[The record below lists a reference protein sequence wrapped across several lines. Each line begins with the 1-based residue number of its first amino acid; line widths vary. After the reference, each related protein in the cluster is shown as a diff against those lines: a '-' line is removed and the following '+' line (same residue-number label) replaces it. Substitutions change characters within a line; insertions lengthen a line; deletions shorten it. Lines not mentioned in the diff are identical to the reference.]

1 MKSFLKTGVDLLCF
15 HPDKRMMLRPNQM
28 TAPAPMILWMQ
39 GLSDPTRARLLRL
52 LERSELTVAEMCTTL
67 QLPQSTVSRHLKL
80 LSDDGWAVS
89 RRDGTSNLYRMP
101 NGEMDGS
108 QKKLWNL
115 VKGHSVPTSTSDQD
129 DARLEQVIDARRSRS
144 QAFFSSAAS
153 KWDRLRAELFG
164 HRVDAWAFAS
174 TLPGE
179 AIVGDLGC
187 GTGAIS
193 QTLSPWVEQVIAVDS
208 SAAMI
213 QSARKRL
220 KDLSNID
227 LRRGELTQLPIDDET
242 LTHAILILV
251 LPYMA
256 SPESVFQEVWRVTKP
271 GGKLVV
277 VDMVPHDRSE
287 YREEL
292 GHSWQGF
299 PADQIQSWMK
309 KSRWQHQRYALM
321 PPETDAKGTGLF
333 VTTAIR

>member
-1 MKSFLKTGVDLLCF
+1 MNTS
-15 HPDKRMMLRPNQM
+15 
-28 TAPAPMILWMQ
+28 APMILWMQ
-39 GLSDPTRARLLRL
+39 SLSDPTRARLLRL
-52 LERSELTVAEMCTTL
+52 LERTELTVAEMCITL

-101 NGEMDGS
+101 NGEMEPS
-108 QKKLWNL
+108 QKKLWSV
-115 VKGHSVPTSTSDQD
+115 VKSHSVLASTSDQD
-129 DARLEQVIDARRSRS
+129 DARLDQVIEMRRSKS

-164 HRVDAWAFAS
+164 HRVDAWAFAAS
-174 TLPGE
+174 MPND

-187 GTGAIS
+187 GTGSVA
-193 QTLSPWVEQVIAVDS
+193 QTLAPWVEQVIAVDS
-208 SAAMI
+208 SAAML

-220 KDLSNID
+220 KDLTNID
-227 LRRGELTQLPIDDET
+227 LRRGELTQLPIEDET
-242 LTHAILILV
+242 LSYAILILV
-251 LPYMA
+251 LPYLIT
-256 SPESVFQEVWRVTKP
+256 PQSVFQEAWRVTKP
-271 GGKLVV
+271 GGKLIV
-277 VDMVPHDRSE
+277 VDMVSHDRSE

-299 PADQIQSWMK
+299 PADQIRSWMK
-309 KSRWQHQRYALM
+309 QARWQHMRYALM

>member
-1 MKSFLKTGVDLLCF
+1 
-15 HPDKRMMLRPNQM
+15 MLRPNQM
-28 TAPAPMILWMQ
+28 TTSAPMILWMQ
-39 GLSDPTRARLLRL
+39 SLSDPTRARLLRL
-52 LERSELTVAEMCTTL
+52 LERTELTVAEMCTTL

-101 NGEMDGS
+101 NGDMDPA
-108 QKKLWNL
+108 QKKLWNV
-115 VKGHSVPTSTSDQD
+115 VKSHSVSASTSDQD
-129 DARLEQVIDARRSRS
+129 DARLEQVIEARRSKS

-164 HRVDAWAFAS
+164 HRVDAWAFAAS
-174 TLPGE
+174 LPSD

-187 GTGAIS
+187 GTGAVA
-193 QTLSPWVEQVIAVDS
+193 QTVAPWVEQVIAVDS
-208 SAAMI
+208 SAAMM

-220 KDLSNID
+220 KDLNNID
-227 LRRGELTQLPIDDET
+227 LRRGELTQLPIEDGT
-242 LTHAILILV
+242 LSHAILILV
-251 LPYMA
+251 LPYLTT
-256 SPESVFQEVWRVTKP
+256 PQSVFDEAWRVTKP
-271 GGKLVV
+271 GGKLIV

-299 PADQIQSWMK
+299 PADQIQSWMSLAGWQ
-309 KSRWQHQRYALM
+309 KSRYALM